1 MFSACKLTFSWG
13 WWGWNRVMKP
23 VRISV
28 RLVVFS
34 SGSDSRGILYSPF
47 QAMARNA
54 QGQMCPQKPIAQF
67 CLFSSQSFQTWI
79 ALSILLCE
87 SFLRLQF
94 SLHYL
99 SRIVLRF
106 FNGPGEC
113 LHFQRSPIG
122 RHFFFLLPPHVDF
135 KTWSVFRGSQQWFTK
150 GKSGLTNLISPT
162 MRWPAWSITGE
173 QWMFTLTSLSFV
185 IVSHYITKDKMTN
198 YGFNMWTAKWIK
210 NCTTNPRGLWPVT
223 QSQVGGKSLRLCPRT
238 LPSSG
243 LPQCKS
249 DADLLELYLLWP
261 STGSQRWLLD
271 WSISHIRR
279 YWDSWVCSVRR
290 EEGSGIL
297 SMSIN
302 SQWQRM
308 KTRD

>member
-106 FNGPGEC
+106 FSGPGEC

-122 RHFFFLLPPHVDF
+122 HHFFFLLPPH
-135 KTWSVFRGSQQWFTK
+135 
-150 GKSGLTNLISPT
+150 
-162 MRWPAWSITGE
+162 M
-173 QWMFTLTSLSFV
+173 LTSKHEVYS
-185 IVSHYITKDKMTN
+185 
-198 YGFNMWTAKWIK
+198 
-210 NCTTNPRGLWPVT
+210 
-223 QSQVGGKSLRLCPRT
+223 GGASN
-238 LPSSG
+238 
-243 LPQCKS
+243 
-249 DADLLELYLLWP
+249 DLLRGNQAWP
-261 STGSQRWLLD
+261 TWFPPQWGDQLD
-271 WSISHIRR
+271 P
-279 YWDSWVCSVRR
+279 
-290 EEGSGIL
+290 
-297 SMSIN
+297 
-302 SQWQRM
+302 
-308 KTRD
+308 

>member
-1 MFSACKLTFSWG
+1 MNCSQHSALW
-13 WWGWNRVMKP
+13 
-23 VRISV
+23 
-28 RLVVFS
+28 VFS
-34 SGSDSRGILYSPF
+34 
-47 QAMARNA
+47 
-54 QGQMCPQKPIAQF
+54 
-67 CLFSSQSFQTWI
+67 QTSVLL
-79 ALSILLCE
+79 ALSQQDCAE
-87 SFLRLQF
+87 VLQWPRWVSAF
-94 SLHYL
+94 PKVSHWTSL
-99 SRIVLRF
+99 F
-106 FNGPGEC
+106 FP
-113 LHFQRSPIG
+113 P
-122 RHFFFLLPPHVDF
+122 LPPHVDF

-185 IVSHYITKDKMTN
+185 IVSHYITKDRMTN

-223 QSQVGGKSLRLCPRT
+223 QSQVEGKSLRLCPRT

-302 SQWQRM
+302 SQCQRM